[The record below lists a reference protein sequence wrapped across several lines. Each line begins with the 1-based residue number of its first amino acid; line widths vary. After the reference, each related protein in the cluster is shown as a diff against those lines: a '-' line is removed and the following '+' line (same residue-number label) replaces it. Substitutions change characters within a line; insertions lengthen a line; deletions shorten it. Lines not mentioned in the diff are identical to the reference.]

1 MNPYIITVAFHMR
14 PGTTA
19 LFLPLIRENAR
30 RSLADEPGCR
40 RFDVLLSHDD
50 ENLVLL
56 YEIYDDEQAFFA
68 HCETPHFHEFDLAS
82 RGLFEAKIV
91 QRYSLVPGEITATG

>member
-1 MNPYIITVAFHMR
+1 MNPYIITVEFRLR

-19 LFLPLIRENAR
+19 CFLVLIRENAR
-30 RSLADEPGCR
+30 RSRADEPGCR

-50 ENLVLL
+50 ENVVLL

-68 HCETPHFHEFDLAS
+68 HCEMPHFHEFDIAS
-82 RGLFEAKIV
+82 RSFCEAKTV
-91 QRYSLVPGEITATG
+91 QRYSLV